1 MEERFGIV
9 ITYAKHGEGLL
20 LKDVGQESAIL
31 QWAREHPDR
40 PIRIGCAIV
49 AINGE
54 DQIEPM
60 LEQLDKSC
68 KMDLLITAELTASQQ
83 QKLYTSLQKTVP
95 SFVVES
101 FPRF

>member
-1 MEERFGIV
+1 M
-9 ITYAKHGEGLL
+9 GEKKRRGKGAALSTF
-20 LKDVGQESAIL
+20 VSPR
-31 QWAREHPDR
+31 WTREHPDR
-40 PIRIGCAIV
+40 PIRIGCAIL

-101 FPRF
+101 FPRY